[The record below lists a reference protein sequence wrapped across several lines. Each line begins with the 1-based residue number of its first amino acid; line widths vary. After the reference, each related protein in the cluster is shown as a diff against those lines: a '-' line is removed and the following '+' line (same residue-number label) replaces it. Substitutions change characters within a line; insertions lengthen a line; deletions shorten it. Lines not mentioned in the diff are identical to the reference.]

1 MTFDDLIVQGMRGTL
16 EEKRDGYRLDGKNH
30 LFSIAYKIRRRSI
43 IRSSRSK
50 THFTI
55 RKIKYILIAVIMAL
69 FVLTGFSLWRYFGR
83 FYFNVLEDHST
94 VFFKGEHFKTK
105 IEEVYGLPEEYE
117 LLKISSEKYNVI
129 SKYLINGEVV
139 TLNQGLSS
147 LVEDVNTEN
156 CEVKYLTINGNDG
169 YLIHMYEDVECL
181 TWVNEGYIF
190 TLSGKIDKNAAVF
203 LAESL
208 KIRNFDKNP

>member
-1 MTFDDLIVQGMRGTL
+1 MTFDDLIVQGIRGTL
-16 EEKRDGYRLDGKNH
+16 EEQRDGYRLDGKNH

-50 THFTI
+50 TRFTI

-94 VFFKGEHFKTK
+94 VFFQGEHFKTT

-117 LLKISSEKYNVI
+117 LLSIT
-129 SKYLINGEVV
+129 INKFDVLSQYTVYGEII
-139 TLNQGLSS
+139 TLNQDLSS

-156 CEVKYLTINGNDG
+156 CEVEYLTINGNDG
-169 YLIHMYEDVECL
+169 YLIHMFEDDVNL
-181 TWVNEGYIF
+181 AWVNDGYIF
-190 TLSGKIDKNAAVF
+190 TLSGKIDKNAAIF

-208 KIRNFDKNP
+208 KIRNFDKTP

>member
-16 EEKRDGYRLDGKNH
+16 EEKRNVYRLDEKNH
-30 LFSIAYKIRRRSI
+30 LFSIAYKIRRKSI

-50 THFTI
+50 TRFTV

-69 FVLTGFSLWRYFGR
+69 FVLTGFSLWRYFGG
-83 FYFNVLEDHST
+83 FYFNFLEDHST
-94 VFFKGEHFKTK
+94 VFFKGENFKTT

-129 SKYLINGEVV
+129 SKYLINGEII
-139 TLNQGLSS
+139 TLTQNLSS
-147 LVEDVNTEN
+147 LVEGVNTEN
-156 CEVKYLTINGNDG
+156 CEVEYLTINGNDG
-169 YLIHMYEDVECL
+169 YYINMFEDVVYL
-181 TWVNEGYIF
+181 TWVNDGYLF
-190 TLSGKIDKNAAVF
+190 TLIGKIDKNAAIF
-203 LAESL
+203 LAKSL

>member
-1 MTFDDLIVQGMRGTL
+1 MTFDDLIVQGISGTL

-30 LFSIAYKIRRRSI
+30 LFSIAYKIRRNSI

-50 THFTI
+50 TRFTV

-69 FVLTGFSLWRYFGR
+69 FVLTGFSLWRYFGG
-83 FYFNVLEDHST
+83 FYFNFLEDHST
-94 VFFKGEHFKTK
+94 VFFKGENFKTT

-117 LLKISSEKYNVI
+117 LLEISSEKYSVVTQ
-129 SKYLINGEVV
+129 YLIDGEVII
-139 TLNQGLSS
+139 LNQKLSS

-156 CEVKYLTINGNDG
+156 CEVEYLTINGNDG
-169 YLIHMYEDVECL
+169 YYINMFEDEVYL
-181 TWVNEGYIF
+181 VWVNDGYLF
-190 TLSGKIDKNAAVF
+190 TLLGKIDKDAAIF